1 MADIRPRMLLEHK
14 LSLNQL
20 QIQSLEMLAL
30 TNTEIQ
36 DVLEQEYQENPML
49 DHQGNNCAGYEAP
62 LHYAREMTA
71 ESEQLREDIIMQLK
85 RQDFSERE
93 WAVIE
98 YLIQSMDDRG
108 YCKENPEE
116 VAKVLK
122 VDRGIA
128 VKCLEA
134 LRGLEPVGIFS
145 ASLEQCLISQLRAA
159 GIYDPILEEIIEKYL
174 SAVSEG
180 KISTITRAL
189 HISTAQV
196 GKYLHIIQKLNPI
209 PVTGYK
215 RAETEYI
222 HPDIV
227 CRKKDSGWEVKLTDD
242 WTENYY
248 LNDYYLKL
256 YAECTDEEL
265 KQYFRQKLER
275 ARFIINSIESRRN
288 TILRILKEIVRRQT
302 GYFEQ
307 REGLVPMR
315 MEDIAD
321 ALDIHVST
329 VSRAVKNKY
338 VEYPGGTVPVK
349 ELFGA
354 AVGAA
359 ENKEGITAKQIK
371 REIQNIIADEDR
383 KNPVSDQNICE
394 MLERKGMAVSRRGIA
409 KYRRQMD
416 ILSSKRRKEI
426 YSIQILED

>member
-30 TNTEIQ
+30 TNMEIQ

-62 LHYAREMTA
+62 LHYAKEMTA
-71 ESEQLREDIIMQLK
+71 ENEKIRDEIVMQLK
-85 RQDFSERE
+85 RKDYSERE
-93 WAVIE
+93 WDVIE
-98 YLIQSMDDRG
+98 YLIQSMDARG
-108 YCKENPEE
+108 YCSENPEE
-116 VAKVLK
+116 AAKILK
-122 VDRGIA
+122 VDNEIV

-134 LRGLEPVGIFS
+134 LRRLEPVGIFS

-159 GIYDPILEEIIEKYL
+159 GIYDSVLEEIIENYL
-174 SAVSEG
+174 SAVCEG

-196 GKYLHIIQKLNPI
+196 GKYLHIIQKLNPAPI
-209 PVTGYK
+209 TGYGK
-215 RAETEYI
+215 AETEYI

-227 CRKKDSGWEVKLTDD
+227 CRKKDGGWEVELTDE
-242 WTENYY
+242 WTANYY
-248 LNDYYLKL
+248 LNEYYLKL
-256 YAECTDEEL
+256 YAECSDEDL

-288 TILRILKEIVRRQT
+288 TILRILREIVRRQT

-307 REGLVPMR
+307 KEGLAPMR

-329 VSRAVKNKY
+329 VSRAIKNKY
-338 VEYPGGTVPVK
+338 VEYPGGTVLVK

-354 AVGAA
+354 TVGAA
-359 ENKEGITAKQIK
+359 ENKEGITARQIK
-371 REIQNIIADEDR
+371 REIQDIIANEDR
-383 KNPVSDQNICE
+383 KNPVSDQIICD
-394 MLERKGMAVSRRGIA
+394 MLEKKGVAVSRRGIA
-409 KYRRQMD
+409 KYRREMD
-416 ILSSKRRKEI
+416 ILSSKRRKEV
-426 YSIQILED
+426 YSVQLLKD